1 MESATLIIGGD
12 LAPTKSNYSFFEE
25 GKINAL
31 IDGRLLSVIESA
43 DYRIFN
49 LELPLTDTEKPIRKD
64 GPNLMAPISTLKGIK
79 LLNPTVLCL
88 ANNHVLDHDE
98 QGLYQTMEQLS
109 KNNINWV
116 GAGKDLDTAAEPI
129 IIERGELRIG
139 IYACAEYEFSI
150 AEKNK
155 AGANPFDP
163 LESPDHIANLKSKC
177 DFVIVLYHGGKELY
191 RYPSPYLQKV
201 CRKIADKG
209 ADLIICQHSHCI
221 GSFEKYDESV
231 IVYGQGNFLFDM
243 ADNGF
248 CRTSLL
254 IKVTFGDKMSVDF
267 VPFCKKRIGI
277 ELPESDV
284 SELILKDFNER
295 SKKLS
300 LPGFIETEYEKL
312 CIRSGLFY
320 MGAFAGLG
328 RVPRKLNELLHG
340 IITKQIYSLKKLNL
354 VQNIIECEA
363 HRELFLRYLR
373 VIRKR

>member
-12 LAPTKSNYSFFEE
+12 LAPTKSNYSFFEA
-25 GKINAL
+25 GNINAL
-31 IDGRLLSVIESA
+31 IDERLLSVLESA

-49 LELPLTDTEKPIRKD
+49 LELPLTNTEKPIRKD
-64 GPNLMAPISTLKGIK
+64 GPNLMAPISALKGIK

-88 ANNHVLDHDE
+88 ANNHILDHDE

-109 KNNINWV
+109 KNDISWV
-116 GAGKDLDTAAEPI
+116 GAGKDLHTAAKPI
-129 IIERGELRIG
+129 IVERGELRIG

-150 AEKNK
+150 AEANK

-163 LESPDHIANLKSKC
+163 LESPDHVADLKSKC
-177 DFVIVLYHGGKELY
+177 DFVVVLYHGGKELY

-209 ADLIICQHSHCI
+209 ADLVICQHSHCI

-243 ADNGF
+243 TDNGI
-248 CRTSLL
+248 CKTSLL
-254 IKVTFGDKMSVDF
+254 IKVTFGEKMSVDF
-267 VPFCKKRIGI
+267 VPFCKKKAGI

-300 LPGFIETEYEKL
+300 LPGFIETEYEKF
-312 CIRSGLFY
+312 CIRSGLYY

-328 RVPRKLNELLHG
+328 RIPRKLNELLHG
-340 IITKQIYSLKKLNL
+340 IITRQIYSLKKLNL
-354 VQNIIECEA
+354 VQNMIECEA
-363 HRELFLRYLR
+363 HRELVLRYLR

>member
-25 GKINAL
+25 GNINAL
-31 IDGRLLSVIESA
+31 IDDRLLSVLESA

-49 LELPLTDTEKPIRKD
+49 LELPLTDTEKPIIKD
-64 GPNLMAPISTLKGIK
+64 GPNHIAPISTLKGIK
-79 LLNPTVLCL
+79 LIDPTVLCL
-88 ANNHVLDHDE
+88 ANNHILDHDE

-116 GAGKDLDTAAEPI
+116 GAGKDLSAAAKPI

-150 AEKNK
+150 AEENK

-163 LESPDHIANLKSKC
+163 LESPDHIASLKSKC

-191 RYPSPYLQKV
+191 PYPSPYLQKV

-209 ADLIICQHSHCI
+209 ANLVICQHSHCI
-221 GSFEKYDESV
+221 GAFEKYDESV

-243 ADNGF
+243 RDNGY
-248 CRTSLL
+248 CETSLL

-267 VPFCKKRIGI
+267 VPFCKKKTGI
-277 ELPESDV
+277 ELPEPDV

-295 SKKLS
+295 SGNLS
-300 LPGFIETEYEKL
+300 QPGFIDTEYEKF

-320 MGAFAGLG
+320 MGAFAGMG
-328 RVPRKLNELLHG
+328 RIPRKLNELLNG
-340 IITKQIYSLKKLNL
+340 IITRQIYSLKKLNL
-354 VQNIIECEA
+354 VQNMIECEA
-363 HRELFLRYLR
+363 HRELVIRYLR

>member
-25 GKINAL
+25 GNINAL
-31 IDGRLLSVIESA
+31 IDDRLLSVLESA

-64 GPNLMAPISTLKGIK
+64 GPNLIAPISTLKGIK
-79 LLNPTVLCL
+79 LINPTILCL
-88 ANNHVLDHDE
+88 ANNHILDHDE

-109 KNNINWV
+109 KNNIYWV
-116 GAGKDLDTAAEPI
+116 GAGKDIDAAAKPI
-129 IIERGELRIG
+129 IIEKGELRIG

-150 AEKNK
+150 AEENR

-163 LESPDHIANLKSKC
+163 LESPDHIASLKSKC

-191 RYPSPYLQKV
+191 PYPSPYLQKV

-209 ADLIICQHSHCI
+209 ANLVICQHSHCI
-221 GSFEKYDESV
+221 GAFERYDEGV

-243 ADNGF
+243 TDNEF
-248 CRTSLL
+248 CETSLL

-267 VPFCKKRIGI
+267 VPFCKKRTGI

-284 SELILKDFNER
+284 SELILNDFNER
-295 SKKLS
+295 SRKLS
-300 LPGFIETEYEKL
+300 LPGFIETEYEKF

-328 RVPRKLNELLHG
+328 RIPRKLNELLHG
-340 IITKQIYSLKKLNL
+340 IITRQIYSLKKLNL
-354 VQNIIECEA
+354 VQNMIECEA
-363 HRELFLRYLR
+363 HRELVLRYLR
-373 VIRKR
+373 LIRKR